1 MSGFAKYTHKDNFR
15 LKERPS
21 YRKGQGA
28 DPIKSFVARSYA
40 TYSQNADRIRDARF
54 AKSNELN
61 RDYAIRNK
69 REQMLSKAYMT
80 ETDPVK
86 LAGLHGR
93 LRAKMSRS
101 DGALSS
107 AMPYVYKTKFNDP
120 RRNKRSASG
129 GGSAGAQSSVAVMSP
144 QARTQPVSPSPTK
157 NEFAHSSPSV
167 ASKTEGAGF
176 SIARKTGNKSTR
188 EGFDKK
194 LAGQNQMYKT
204 APQMTTRQKTYT
216 EMIPTPETWAMQQ
229 RRNAMSP
236 QKTPT
241 RHWKTVT
248 NKGK

>member
-61 RDYAIRNK
+61 RDYAVRNK
-69 REQMLSKAYMT
+69 REQMLSEAYMN

-93 LRAKMSRS
+93 IKAKMSRS

-107 AMPYVYKTKFNDP
+107 AMPYVYKTKFDDP

-144 QARTQPVSPSPTK
+144 EVSAQAVAPTPAK
-157 NEFAHSSPSV
+157 DTGAHSSP
-167 ASKTEGAGF
+167 KPDAGF
-176 SIARKTGNKSTR
+176 KVARKPSSYRKELGIPEDAMEPLERK
-188 EGFDKK
+188 
-194 LAGQNQMYKT
+194 A
-204 APQMTTRQKTYT
+204 TTRADTT
-216 EMIPTPETWAMQQ
+216 L
-229 RRNAMSP
+229 SP
-236 QKTPT
+236 FKKI
-241 RHWKTVT
+241 RDRLR
-248 NKGK
+248 KGK

>member
-69 REQMLSKAYMT
+69 RDQMLSEAYMN

-107 AMPYVYKTKFNDP
+107 AMPYVYNAKFNDP
-120 RRNKRSASG
+120 RKGSSARASQ
-129 GGSAGAQSSVAVMSP
+129 GSVQIMAPEARHQPVAPSATLAKNDHSP
-144 QARTQPVSPSPTK
+144 QT
-157 NEFAHSSPSV
+157 V

-176 SIARKTGNKSTR
+176 SIQRRPGNKSNR

-194 LAGQNQMYKT
+194 LAKDNQMFKN
-204 APQMTTRQKTYT
+204 APSIRTRKQSNT
-216 EMIPTPETWAMQQ
+216 EMVPTPENWEQQQ
-229 RRNAMSP
+229 RMNFLSP
-236 QKTPT
+236 ERKTMK
-241 RHWKTVT
+241 RD
-248 NKGK
+248 

>member
-61 RDYAIRNK
+61 RDYAVRNK

-80 ETDPVK
+80 ERDPVK
-86 LAGLHGR
+86 LQGLHGR

-120 RRNKRSASG
+120 RKGSSARASQ
-129 GGSAGAQSSVAVMSP
+129 GSVQIMAPEARHQSVAPSATLAKNDHSP
-144 QARTQPVSPSPTK
+144 PA
-157 NEFAHSSPSV
+157 V

-176 SIARKTGNKSTR
+176 DIRRRPGNKSKR

-194 LAGQNQMYKT
+194 LAKDNQMLNY
-204 APQMTTRQKTYT
+204 APSMRTRNQSYT
-216 EMIPTPETWAMQQ
+216 EMAPTPENWEQQQ
-229 RRNAMSP
+229 RMNILSPERNRM
-236 QKTPT
+236 K
-241 RHWKTVT
+241 RD
-248 NKGK
+248 

>member
-21 YRKGQGA
+21 YRKRQGA

-61 RDYAIRNK
+61 RDYAVRNK
-69 REQMLSKAYMT
+69 REKMLSEAYMN

-86 LAGLHGR
+86 LAGLHGI
-93 LRAKMSRS
+93 LKAKMSRS

-120 RRNKRSASG
+120 RKGSSARASQ
-129 GGSAGAQSSVAVMSP
+129 GSVQIMAP
-144 QARTQPVSPSPTK
+144 QARTQPVAPSATVAK
-157 NEFAHSSPSV
+157 NDHTPPIV
-167 ASKTEGAGF
+167 ASKTDGAGAGGF
-176 SIARKTGNKSTR
+176 SIARRADNKKTRQSA
-188 EGFDKK
+188 DKK
-194 LAGQNQMYKT
+194 IASENRMFRE
-204 APQMTTRQKTYT
+204 ARPMITRKQAYS
-216 EMIPTPETWAMQQ
+216 EMIPTPETWEMQQ

-236 QKTPT
+236 QRTPMKP
-241 RHWKTVT
+241 RHWDTVAKKTR
-248 NKGK
+248 N

>member
-61 RDYAIRNK
+61 RDYAVRNK
-69 REQMLSKAYMT
+69 REKMLSEAYMN

-93 LRAKMSRS
+93 LKAKMSRS

-144 QARTQPVSPSPTK
+144 EASAQA
-157 NEFAHSSPSV
+157 V
-167 ASKTEGAGF
+167 APKPDAGF
-176 SIARKTGNKSTR
+176 KVARKSSSYRKELGIPQDAM
-188 EGFDKK
+188 EPLEDK
-194 LAGQNQMYKT
+194 A
-204 APQMTTRQKTYT
+204 TTRADTT
-216 EMIPTPETWAMQQ
+216 
-229 RRNAMSP
+229 MSP
-236 QKTPT
+236 LK
-241 RHWKTVT
+241 RIRDRLR
-248 NKGK
+248 KGK